1 MTIIPYG
8 AFLRWFLIKVCLQS
22 KRVRFLFLITSL
34 VCFSRNSLSQSID
47 APYEVG
53 TWQGFRT
60 VAVSFTFDDGTPNQS
75 AIALPMFNEF
85 GFKMTLFTVIN
96 WGPNWAALQ
105 SAANNGHEIASHTMS
120 HASLGSTSTDQY
132 AELKNSQ
139 DAINARINRQKCL
152 TIAYP
157 NCVVGDKALCSQFY
171 IAARICSGQIEASTP
186 SDFMNI
192 SSFVC
197 GTQGSI
203 QRSEDFFNK
212 AAGAVRTRGWVVF
225 LIHALDGESGYSPT
239 SSVQLRGAL
248 DSLKAHRDT
257 YWVSSF
263 VNIARYIK
271 ERNSASVKEIAA
283 SDSAITVRVTD
294 SLPDSIYN
302 YPVTIRRPLPSG
314 WISASLTQGG
324 KSVGAQ
330 IVVENSTK
338 YVMFDVI
345 PDNGDIIMRK
355 STTTG
360 VGTFGGLLPLR
371 STLMQNY
378 PNPFN
383 PSTTISYWLPTPSG
397 AEGSAVSVVTL
408 KVFNMLGCEVAT
420 LANGQRGAGEH
431 TVVWDAKDCPSGIY
445 FYQLCT
451 GSGTETK
458 RLALI
463 R

>member
-1 MTIIPYG
+1 MRSSTIS
-8 AFLRWFLIKVCLQS
+8 FRS
-22 KRVRFLFLITSL
+22 KSLDFLFLLATL
-34 VCFSRNSLSQSID
+34 VWFRCTGYSQSID

-60 VAVSFTFDDGTPNQS
+60 VAVSFTFDDNTPNQS
-75 AIALPMFNEF
+75 SIAVPMFNEY
-85 GFKMTLFTVIN
+85 GFKATFFTVIN
-96 WGPNWAALQ
+96 WGPNWSALQ
-105 SAANNGHEIASHTMS
+105 SAANKGHEIASHTMS

-139 DAINARINRQKCL
+139 DAINARITGQRCL

-157 NCVVGDKALCSQFY
+157 NCVVGDKALCNQFY
-171 IAARICSGQIEASTP
+171 IAARICSGQIESSTP
-186 SDFMNI
+186 ADFMNI

-212 AAGAVRTRGWVVF
+212 AASAMRAKGWVVF

-239 SSVQLRGAL
+239 SSAQLRGAL
-248 DSLKAHRDT
+248 DSLKAHNDT

-263 VNIARYIK
+263 VDIARYIK
-271 ERNSASVKEIAA
+271 ERNSLSVKEIAA
-283 SDSAITVRVTD
+283 SDSAVTLRVTD

-302 YPVTIRRPLPSG
+302 YPVTIRRLLPPNWS
-314 WISASLTQGG
+314 SASLIQGG
-324 KSVGAQ
+324 KNIGAQ
-330 IVVENSTK
+330 IVVDNGTK
-338 YVMFDVI
+338 YLMFDVV
-345 PDNGDIIMRK
+345 PDNGDIAVRK
-355 STTTG
+355 STTTD
-360 VGTFGGLLPLR
+360 VGSIGGATPSR

-383 PSTTISYWLPTPSG
+383 PSTVISYQL
-397 AEGSAVSVVTL
+397 SANSFVTL
-408 KVFNMLGCEVAT
+408 KVFNTLGCEVAT
-420 LANGQRGAGEH
+420 LANGRRGAGEH
-431 TVVWDAKDCPSGIY
+431 TVIWDAKGFQSGIY
-445 FYQLCT
+445 FYQLHT
-451 GSGTETK
+451 SSGTETK